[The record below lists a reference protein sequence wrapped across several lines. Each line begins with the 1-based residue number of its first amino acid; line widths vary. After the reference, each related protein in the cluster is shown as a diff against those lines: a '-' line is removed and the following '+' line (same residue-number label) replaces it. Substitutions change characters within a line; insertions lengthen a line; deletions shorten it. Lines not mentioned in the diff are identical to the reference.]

1 MNEKGGDPMYNTNY
15 PSWRTDP
22 ALYSARCERIRRRKE
37 RRLDRLA
44 NAVLDAAIGF
54 LSAVVFLLAL
64 C

>member
-1 MNEKGGDPMYNTNY
+1 MYNTNY

-37 RRLDRLA
+37 KRLDRLA

-54 LSAVVFLLAL
+54 LSAVVFILAL